1 MKIPNKKLLFYFVL
15 FLLLAFSLY
24 LHFFLDPTLKET
36 HMILRDISVIQ
47 NSARIA
53 ENKKIELK
61 SILEDRDQLQITILE
76 KKLKLPEQLDSHDLI
91 YLLLD
96 ANSSRLERHSIIF
109 LEPIL
114 RQDFKV
120 IPVRF
125 SFSTDNYGL
134 SEFLSGLE
142 KLQNRPTI
150 SYMQISAAKTEN
162 NDLNKIDKNT
172 KIRYNLE
179 VEMTLNF
186 FVRGIEE

>member
-15 FLLLAFSLY
+15 FVLLAFSLY

-36 HMILRDISVIQ
+36 HLILRDISVIQ

-114 RQDFKV
+114 RQDFRV
-120 IPVRF
+120 IQLVQLQ
-125 SFSTDNYGL
+125 YGQL
-134 SEFLSGLE
+134 WFIKFLSSLE

-150 SYMQISAAKTEN
+150 SYMQIQLLK
-162 NDLNKIDKNT
+162 LRIM
-172 KIRYNLE
+172 I
-179 VEMTLNF
+179 
-186 FVRGIEE
+186 